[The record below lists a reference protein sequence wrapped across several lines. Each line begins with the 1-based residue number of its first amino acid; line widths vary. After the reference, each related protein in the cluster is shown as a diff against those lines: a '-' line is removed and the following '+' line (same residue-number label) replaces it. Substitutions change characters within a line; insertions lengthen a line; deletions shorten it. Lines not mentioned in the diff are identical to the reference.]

1 MTSSVNFV
9 AQVSDQDIARQPMA
23 GTEVK
28 RAVVLEAFG
37 LARICASSEF
47 LAQAASLGQQLIAST
62 NQCNKR

>member
-1 MTSSVNFV
+1 MTSAVNFV

-37 LARICASSEF
+37 LAVICASSEF
-47 LAQAASLGQQLIAST
+47 LAQALAS
-62 NQCNKR
+62 N